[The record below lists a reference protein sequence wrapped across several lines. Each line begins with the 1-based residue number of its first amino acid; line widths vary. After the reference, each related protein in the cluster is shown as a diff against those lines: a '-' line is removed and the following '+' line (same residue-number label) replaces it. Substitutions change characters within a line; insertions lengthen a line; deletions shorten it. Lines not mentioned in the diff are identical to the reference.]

1 MMMFDSVKN
10 AVTTAA
16 QNTKA
21 LGLSVGTGLMV
32 YGGQALAAPP
42 AAPDVADGVAF
53 IESLLVPIGLL
64 GAAFL
69 IVGIAIKG
77 WKIMR
82 SV

>member
-10 AVTTAA
+10 AVITAA
-16 QNTKA
+16 QNTKT

-32 YGGQALAAPP
+32 YGGKAFAAPP
-42 AAPDVADGVAF
+42 TAPDVADGVAF

>member
-1 MMMFDSVKN
+1 MMMFDSVKT

-16 QNTKA
+16 KNTKT
-21 LGLSVGTGLMV
+21 LCLSVGTGLMV

-42 AAPDVADGVAF
+42 AAPNVADGVAF

>member
-1 MMMFDSVKN
+1 MFDSIKN
-10 AVTTAA
+10 VAKTAA
-16 QNTKA
+16 QSTKTLA
-21 LGLSVGTGLMV
+21 LSAGTGLMV
-32 YGGQALAAPP
+32 YGGKAFAAPP

-53 IESLLVPIGLL
+53 IESLLAPIGLL

>member
-1 MMMFDSVKN
+1 MFNQIK
-10 AVTTAA
+10 AA
-16 QNTKA
+16 AKSAATSTKT
-21 LGLSVGTGLMV
+21 LVLSAGTGLMV
-32 YGGQALAAPP
+32 YGNNALAAPP
-42 AAPDVADGVAF
+42 AAPDVSDGVAF
-53 IESLLVPIGLL
+53 IESLLGPVGLL

>member
-1 MMMFDSVKN
+1 MFNIHELKSAVK
-10 AVTTAA
+10 TAA
-16 QNTKA
+16 TSTKT
-21 LGLSVGTGLMV
+21 LTLSAGTGLMV
-32 YGGQALAAPP
+32 YGTNALAAPP
-42 AAPDVADGVAF
+42 AAPDVSDGVAF
-53 IESLLVPIGLL
+53 IESLLGPIGLL